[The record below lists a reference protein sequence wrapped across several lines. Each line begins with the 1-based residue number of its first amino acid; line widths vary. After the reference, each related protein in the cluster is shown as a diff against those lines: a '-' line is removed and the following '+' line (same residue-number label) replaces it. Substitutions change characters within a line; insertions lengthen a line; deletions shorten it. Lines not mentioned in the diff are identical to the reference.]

1 MSSRGTLIAQVAR
14 DLADARRRRAAR
26 ASARPVIGAS
36 DYGPD
41 TPTGPLSPEQL
52 STLNRAL
59 SPSELEAVRAWQ
71 EERDEAQRVAL
82 RAAGAPQ
89 SRAISVTPQGAVIER
104 PRTSTRP
111 WWFWVA
117 GAGSIAAILV
127 GLILATKGKTK

>member
-1 MSSRGTLIAQVAR
+1 MSSRGKLIAQLSR
-14 DLADARRRRAAR
+14 DILDARAARQRR

-41 TPTGPLSPEQL
+41 TPTGPLSAAQL
-52 STLNRAL
+52 ATLNR
-59 SPSELEAVRAWQ
+59 ELTPVEREAVRQFQ
-71 EERDEAQRVAL
+71 EEQAEAQRAVL

-89 SRAISVTPQGAVIER
+89 SRTISVTPQGAVIER

-111 WWFWVA
+111 WWFWA
-117 GAGSIAAILV
+117 LGAGGIAAILV